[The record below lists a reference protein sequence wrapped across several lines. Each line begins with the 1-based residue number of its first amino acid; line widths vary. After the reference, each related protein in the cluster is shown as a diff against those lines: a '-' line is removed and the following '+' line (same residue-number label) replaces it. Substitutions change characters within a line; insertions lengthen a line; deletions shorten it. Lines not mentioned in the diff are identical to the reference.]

1 MADSSNAIAT
11 EETAVPRSKETHA
24 NIDWASFASETVKS
38 VAYKQDPECSENGI
52 HDDGYT

>member
-11 EETAVPRSKETHA
+11 EGTAVPRSKETHA

-38 VAYKQDPECSENGI
+38 VAYKQDPEV
-52 HDDGYT
+52 